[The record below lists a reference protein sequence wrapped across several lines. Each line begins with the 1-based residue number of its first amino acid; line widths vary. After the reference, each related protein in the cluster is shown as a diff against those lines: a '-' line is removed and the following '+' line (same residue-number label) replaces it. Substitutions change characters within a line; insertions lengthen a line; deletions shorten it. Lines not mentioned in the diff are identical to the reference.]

1 MVNSVNKG
9 ASLLTNV
16 EKSKASRPLFIGII
30 FIVVI
35 GVFLSLNFSGQPDPT
50 NTSEQQLAKI
60 LSEMEGVGQV
70 FVYFHYEQQK
80 QQQFL
85 AVTQQPTITGV
96 IVVAQGAQDVK
107 VQLLVKQAVGNVLQ
121 IPMHRIQV
129 VAMQQKEE
137 AK

>member
-1 MVNSVNKG
+1 M
-9 ASLLTNV
+9 LTNV
-16 EKSKASRPLFIGII
+16 EKPKASRPLFIGLF
-30 FIVVI
+30 FIVGI
-35 GVFLSLNFSGQPDPT
+35 LIFLGMNFSQQTDRAD
-50 NTSEQQLAKI
+50 TSEQQLAKI

-85 AVTQQPTITGV
+85 AVTQQQTITGV
-96 IVVAQGAQDVK
+96 MVVAQGANDVK
-107 VQLLVKQAVGNVLQ
+107 VQLLVKKTVSNVLQ

-129 VAMQQKEE
+129 VAMQPKEE

>member
-1 MVNSVNKG
+1 M
-9 ASLLTNV
+9 
-16 EKSKASRPLFIGII
+16 EKPKASRPLFIGLF
-30 FIVVI
+30 FIVGI
-35 GVFLSLNFSGQPDPT
+35 LIFLGMNFSQQTDRAD
-50 NTSEQQLAKI
+50 TSEQQLAKI

-85 AVTQQPTITGV
+85 AVTQQQTITGV
-96 IVVAQGAQDVK
+96 MVVAQGANDVK
-107 VQLLVKQAVGNVLQ
+107 VQLLVKKTVSNVLQ

-129 VAMQQKEE
+129 VAMQPKEE

>member
-1 MVNSVNKG
+1 M
-9 ASLLTNV
+9 LTNV
-16 EKSKASRPLFIGII
+16 DKPKASRPLFIGLMLIVGIVI
-30 FIVVI
+30 F
-35 GVFLSLNFSGQPDPT
+35 FSMNFSQQTDRAD
-50 NTSEQQLAKI
+50 TSEQQLAKI

-85 AVTQQPTITGV
+85 AVTQQQTISGV
-96 IVVAQGAQDVK
+96 MVVAQGANDVK
-107 VQLLVKQAVGNVLQ
+107 VQLLVKKTVGNVLQ

-129 VAMQQKEE
+129 VAMQHKEE

>member
-1 MVNSVNKG
+1 M
-9 ASLLTNV
+9 
-16 EKSKASRPLFIGII
+16 
-30 FIVVI
+30 
-35 GVFLSLNFSGQPDPT
+35 NFSQQTDRAD
-50 NTSEQQLAKI
+50 TSEQQLAKI

-85 AVTQQPTITGV
+85 AVTQQQTITGV
-96 IVVAQGAQDVK
+96 MVVAQGANDVK
-107 VQLLVKQAVGNVLQ
+107 VQLLVKKTVSNVLQ

-129 VAMQQKEE
+129 VAMQPKEE

>member
-1 MVNSVNKG
+1 M
-9 ASLLTNV
+9 LTNV
-16 EKSKASRPLFIGII
+16 EKNKASRPLFIGLLLITVGLI
-30 FIVVI
+30 YVM
-35 GVFLSLNFSGQPDPT
+35 NATGQSDD
-50 NTSEQQLAKI
+50 NYTSEQQLANI

-96 IVVAQGAQDVK
+96 IVVAQGAQDVN
-107 VQLLVKQAVGNVLQ
+107 VQLLLKRAVGNVLQ

-129 VAMQQKEE
+129 VAMQQREE
-137 AK
+137 AQ

>member
-1 MVNSVNKG
+1 M
-9 ASLLTNV
+9 LTNV
-16 EKSKASRPLFIGII
+16 EKPKASRPLFIGLF
-30 FIVVI
+30 FIVGI
-35 GVFLSLNFSGQPDPT
+35 LIFLGMNFSQQTDRAD
-50 NTSEQQLAKI
+50 TSEQQLAKI

-85 AVTQQPTITGV
+85 AVTQQQSITGV
-96 IVVAQGAQDVK
+96 MVVAQGANDVK
-107 VQLLVKQAVGNVLQ
+107 VQLLLKKTVGNVLQ

-129 VAMQQKEE
+129 VAMQPKEE

>member
-1 MVNSVNKG
+1 M
-9 ASLLTNV
+9 LTNV
-16 EKSKASRPLFIGII
+16 EKPKASRPLFIGLF
-30 FIVVI
+30 FIVGI
-35 GVFLSLNFSGQPDPT
+35 LIFLGMNFSQQTDRAD
-50 NTSEQQLAKI
+50 TSEQQLAKI

-85 AVTQQPTITGV
+85 AVTQQQTITGV
-96 IVVAQGAQDVK
+96 MVVAQGANDVK
-107 VQLLVKQAVGNVLQ
+107 VQLLVKKTVSNVLQ

-129 VAMQQKEE
+129 VAMQHKEE

>member
-1 MVNSVNKG
+1 
-9 ASLLTNV
+9 LLTNV
-16 EKSKASRPLFIGII
+16 EKTKASRPLFIGLI
-30 FIVVI
+30 FVVVI
-35 GVFLSLNFSGQPDPT
+35 GIFMSLNFSGQQDHSD
-50 NTSEQQLAKI
+50 TSEQQLAKI

-85 AVTQQPTITGV
+85 AVTQQPTISGV
-96 IVVAQGAQDVK
+96 MIVAQGAQDVK

>member
-1 MVNSVNKG
+1 M
-9 ASLLTNV
+9 
-16 EKSKASRPLFIGII
+16 EKPKASRPLFIGLF
-30 FIVVI
+30 FIVGI
-35 GVFLSLNFSGQPDPT
+35 LIFLGMNFSQQTDRAD
-50 NTSEQQLAKI
+50 TSEQQLAKI

-85 AVTQQPTITGV
+85 AVTQQQTITGV
-96 IVVAQGAQDVK
+96 MVVAQGANDVK
-107 VQLLVKQAVGNVLQ
+107 VQLLVKKTVSNVLQ

-129 VAMQQKEE
+129 VAMQHKEE